1 MRCIGCGCTDDR
13 ACPGGCSWFKKD
25 PPICSAC
32 VLNGK
37 LCGDTADGAHE
48 LTWLNEKNGYCEAC
62 RLPFIAT
69 EVA

>member
-13 ACPGGCSWFKKD
+13 ACRGGCSWVKKD

-32 VLNGK
+32 IQNGK
-37 LCGDTADGAHE
+37 LCQDAPDGVHD
-48 LTWLNEKNGYCEAC
+48 LTWLTKKAGFCEAC
-62 RLPFIAT
+62 RLPFVAE